1 MEGTVKGFVAQ
12 RFRGGTRM
20 QLAAA
25 AYVRQQRHYEGGIL
39 VNILVVMKQTFDTE
53 EKIVIQDGKIQDD
66 GVEFII
72 NPYDEYAIEE
82 AIKLKEE
89 HGGEVTV
96 VSVGPDRVEKELRTA
111 LAMGADKAILVDDE
125 SLFGDE
131 YTTAKVLAAV
141 ARKTGYDLILGGQMA
156 VDSGAGQGGPRL
168 AEELGINHVSTAVK
182 LEINGSSVRVE
193 RDVEGDTEVVETS
206 LPVLITA
213 QQGLNEPRYPSL
225 PGIMK
230 AKKKPLERLTADDL
244 GLSAADVAPKTQVV
258 DQTLPPK
265 KEAGRILAGE
275 IPAQVSELV
284 QLLRNEA
291 KVI

>member
-1 MEGTVKGFVAQ
+1 M
-12 RFRGGTRM
+12 
-20 QLAAA
+20 
-25 AYVRQQRHYEGGIL
+25 
-39 VNILVVMKQTFDTE
+39 NILVVLKQTFDTE
-53 EKIVIQDGKIQDD
+53 EKIVIQNGQISED

-72 NPYDEYAIEE
+72 NPYDEYAVEE

-96 VSVGPDRVEKELRTA
+96 ISIGPDRAENALRTA
-111 LAMGADKAILVDDE
+111 LAMGADKAVLVDDE
-125 SLFGDE
+125 ALFGDE
-131 YTTAKVLAAV
+131 FTTAKVLAAV
-141 ARKTGYDLILGGQMA
+141 AKKVGYDIIIGGQMA

-182 LEINGSSVRVE
+182 LELNGTSVRVE
-193 RDVEGDTEVVETS
+193 RDVEGDLEVVETS

-230 AKKKPLERLTADDL
+230 AKKKPLERLSADDL
-244 GLSAADVAPKTQVV
+244 GLTAQEVQAKTEIV

-265 KEAGRILAGE
+265 KQAGRVLTGDLS
-275 IPAQVSELV
+275 AQASELV